1 MREKYEKL
9 LSGNDRKFIYFA
21 VGFGKLARLT
31 KSAAI
36 LGYEEF
42 IYFALNQQSF

>member
-1 MREKYEKL
+1 MRDKYEKL

-21 VGFGKLARLT
+21 VGFGKFAKLT
-31 KSAAI
+31 KSVVI
-36 LGYEEF
+36 LGYEKF

>member
-9 LSGNDRKFIYFA
+9 LSGNDRKFIYFT

-31 KSAAI
+31 KSAVI